1 MNQLA
6 FNIGDAFNSP
16 FGKNVCFHSVCKT
29 TTLGDLVSLIIKSS
43 LTIAGLL
50 VLFLFIFAGFSIM
63 MGAGSD
69 NPEQSAKGKKAAT
82 SAVIGFVIIITAYLI
97 IRIIEVMTGSN
108 FITQPGI

>member
-1 MNQLA
+1 MNQLV

-16 FGKNVCFHSVCKT
+16 FGKT
-29 TTLGDLVSLIIKSS
+29 TGGNTLGDLVSLIIKSS